1 MSRGAGFAAISTKT
15 RVVLAVSALGVLI
28 SGGLV
33 AGAARPV
40 VIFVLSA
47 LTLAALAALVGD
59 ATEQLGSRMGAGATG
74 ILQSALGNLPELLIS
89 IFALR
94 AGLVTVVQA
103 ALVGSILGNSLLVLG
118 IAFLLGGLRHGTQ
131 RFDREIPNLIALMT
145 LVAVSAVSLPTAA
158 RLLHAPAAS
167 HEQALSIAAALV
179 LLVLFAG
186 SLVYALRGG
195 QPQGPGGEAE
205 AARRWPLWFALVV
218 LGGAGVASAFAS
230 DWFVTAL
237 KPATQAIGISQGFTG
252 LVIVAIAGNAVENV
266 VGVRFALQNRSDL
279 ALSVIL
285 NSSLQV
291 ALALIPAL
299 VLLSLVVASAP
310 LTLVLSPLLV
320 LALGLTAVITA
331 VIVFDGESTWIE
343 GLALIA
349 LYALIATSFWWG

>member
-1 MSRGAGFAAISTKT
+1 MSGPAA
-15 RVVLAVSALGVLI
+15 VAAVSTGTRITLGVATAGMLG
-28 SGGLV
+28 SGVLV
-33 AGAARPV
+33 LTGAAPV
-40 VIFVLSA
+40 TIFALAA
-47 LTLAALAALVGD
+47 LTLAALASLVGD
-59 ATEQLGSRMGAGATG
+59 ATEQLGSRMGAGPTG

-89 IFALR
+89 VFALR

-145 LVAVSAVSLPTAA
+145 LAAVSAVSLPTAA
-158 RLLHAPAAS
+158 HLLHAPAGH
-167 HEQALSIAAALV
+167 HEEALSVAAAIV

-186 SLVYALRGG
+186 SLVYALRSGT
-195 QPQGPGGEAE
+195 PGGASEPEAP
-205 AARRWPLWFALVV
+205 RGRWPLWLAVV
-218 LGGAGVASAFAS
+218 ILAAAGLASAAAS
-230 DWFVTAL
+230 DWFVNAL
-237 KPATQAIGISQGFTG
+237 KPATHALGITEGFTG

-279 ALSVIL
+279 AISVIL

-310 LTLVLSPLLV
+310 LTLVLPPLLV
-320 LALGLTAVITA
+320 LALGLTAVITT
-331 VIVFDGESTWIE
+331 VVVFDGESSWIE
-343 GLALIA
+343 GLALIG